1 MLSWP
6 LASTQAGIN
15 DAKAWLAGWQSGAI
29 PILHHITQCIMVV

>member
-6 LASTQAGIN
+6 LASKQAGIN
-15 DAKAWLAGWQSGAI
+15 DAKGWLSGWQGGAT